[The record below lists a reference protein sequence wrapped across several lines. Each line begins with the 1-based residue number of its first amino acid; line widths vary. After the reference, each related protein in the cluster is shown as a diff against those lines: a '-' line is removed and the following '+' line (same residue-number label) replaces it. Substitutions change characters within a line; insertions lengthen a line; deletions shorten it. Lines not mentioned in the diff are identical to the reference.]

1 MNSQLVRRVSALVL
15 VLGLVLLALTSV
27 AAVRAQD
34 ETIAPAAANVAG
46 ELLIFDWN
54 KPVTTAHHGFP
65 WDKPP
70 KQNGNWVSPVNYA
83 AGTIHFRAQIKSMP
97 QAKQMRLQFCFW
109 QFKNTRETCSRT
121 QQITVGQTVTWSQPL
136 NGMWKK
142 DQRALDWT
150 KPRDRNGVAIKNGQ
164 GLPVSNYSGWNWN
177 GENPD
182 EWYPMNVRFTV
193 VVVEKDRA
201 FSGWGTYIP

>member
-1 MNSQLVRRVSALVL
+1 MNNQLVRRVSALVL
-15 VLGLVLLALTSV
+15 VLGLLLLALTSV

-34 ETIAPAAANVAG
+34 ATVAPAASDVAG

-54 KPVTTAHHGFP
+54 KPVTQAQHGFP

-70 KQNGNWVSPVNYA
+70 KQNGNWVSPINYA
-83 AGTIHFRAQIKSMP
+83 GGTIQFRAQVISMP

-142 DQRALDWT
+142 DNRALDWT
-150 KPRDRNGVAIKNGQ
+150 KPRDRNGVAIKTLKGK
-164 GLPVSNYSGWNWN
+164 PVSDYSGWHWH
-177 GENPD
+177 GENPSQ
-182 EWYPMNVRFTV
+182 WYPMNLHFTV
-193 VVVEKDRA
+193 VIVRQGQT
-201 FSGWGTYIP
+201 FSGWGNY